1 MAHLRALTISPNH
14 AIVHGNLL
22 VCSIVQRNH
31 STTKTS
37 AGKLLPHMF
46 VLCFFTVCTKC
57 VCVCA
62 SMWCGGVGVGVGGG
76 GGVGVGVGERGCRR
90 KLYT

>member
-1 MAHLRALTISPNH
+1 M
-14 AIVHGNLL
+14 
-22 VCSIVQRNH
+22 
-31 STTKTS
+31 
-37 AGKLLPHMF
+37 
-46 VLCFFTVCTKC
+46 
-57 VCVCA
+57 CVCA